1 MTYHQTNQ
9 TGDVGTGSVGFRAG
23 KCAGFP
29 STTLIPQRNPT
40 CDIRHYRGGQWA
52 CHHMWSLLDAEQEI
66 PWADKPLVFQHK
78 YRFYVQPFTEDYH
91 KPVLFKGGSGLYLG
105 SPYE

>member
-1 MTYHQTNQ
+1 
-9 TGDVGTGSVGFRAG
+9 
-23 KCAGFP
+23 
-29 STTLIPQRNPT
+29 
-40 CDIRHYRGGQWA
+40 
-52 CHHMWSLLDAEQEI
+52 MWSLLDAEQEI